1 MAAVTLLETR
11 ALGKR
16 FGGLAAVD
24 NVEFRLNEGEIR
36 AIIGPNGAG
45 KTTLVSLIS
54 GRLRPTSGA
63 IIFKGEDVTRL
74 KSFQRVGRGIVY
86 TFQVTSIFR
95 NLSCYENVALAAQRS
110 LRGGVWGGLFGAER
124 AIAERVEEAIHRVG
138 LSDRLELAA
147 GELPYGHQRLL
158 EVAMGLALDPT
169 LLILDEPTQGLSHGE
184 ITSFCGLI
192 RTISESA
199 TILLIEHNM
208 PVVLELAERITVM
221 DKGAIIAEGGPDEIE
236 RHPEVQRAYLGADDS
251 GKRC

>member
-11 ALGKR
+11 AIGKR

-24 NVEFRLNEGEIR
+24 NVDFRLDEGEIR

-63 IIFKGEDVTRL
+63 VVFKGEDITRL

-86 TFQVTSIFR
+86 TFQVTSIYR

-110 LRGGVWGGLFGAER
+110 LRGSVRGGLFGAER

-169 LLILDEPTQGLSHGE
+169 LLILDEPTQGLAQGE

-192 RTISESA
+192 RTIAESA

-208 PVVLELAERITVM
+208 SVVLELAERITVM
-221 DKGAIIAEGGPDEIE
+221 DKGAIIAEDGPGEIE
-236 RHPEVQRAYLGADDS
+236 RHPQVRRAYLGTDDS